1 MSKHTLRKT
10 ACALA
15 LLLSCLAFGSGS
27 AFGQSTTQGAIGGV
41 VKDPQGA
48 IVQNAN
54 VTVKNE
60 ETNKEMTG
68 TTDSEGRFRV
78 PQLDPGN
85 YTVTV
90 NATGFAAFTQQ
101 KVVVEVG
108 RITPLD
114 VNLSVGGAT
123 ETVQVTSEA
132 PVINTQQQDF
142 AVNVNQ
148 TSINELPING
158 RRWSNF
164 ALLTPGSVP
173 DGNFG
178 LISFRGI
185 SGLLNNNTIDG
196 GDNNQAFF
204 SEERGRTRISYSI
217 SQAAIREFQVNTSNF
232 SAEYGRA
239 AGGVTNAVT
248 KSGTNEFHGQ
258 AFYYQ
263 RNNRWGARNPLG
275 TFTTF
280 NPATG
285 ATSITGL
292 KPVDVRHQFGGNI
305 GGRII
310 KDKLFFFF
318 NYDQQKRN
326 FPGIA
331 RFTQANYL
339 ATANTTLLT
348 SRGLT
353 TSDINSSLAF
363 LANETGPT
371 PRRGDQKLILPKID
385 WNINSKNTFTATYNR
400 LRWVSPNGIQTQPTN
415 TNARSSF
422 GNDFVNLDSL
432 NLRLTSTVTNTF
444 LNEFRFQY
452 GRDNEFEF
460 STPPL
465 PGEPTTSL
473 NGRSPDVFLTNG
485 IEFGAPTFLE
495 RPAFPDEK
503 RWQFADT
510 ITWTRGNHTMKFG
523 ADINH
528 VNDLQ
533 DNLRNMFGAYSYN
546 NINDFIID
554 YVNFA
559 IRALPSTTAC
569 ATGSGKFRGKCYTS
583 NYNQGFGPT
592 RFQFSTNDYSFFFQD
607 DYRVTPRLTLNLG
620 LRYEY
625 EKMPT
630 PFLTNPLLPQSSQL
644 PNDKNNFGPRVG
656 FAYALTADNKTSFR
670 GGYGIYYGRIENS
683 TILNALTNTGNPGG
697 QNQVTISP
705 TNSAAPVFPN
715 ILTTAPAGTTAVQ
728 FFRPGYQAPMIHEA
742 DVVIEREIARNTV
755 VSASFL
761 VSVGKHLPY
770 FIDTNLNAPTTTR
783 TYTVVG
789 GPFDG
794 QTYTVPYFTGARPD
808 PNFAAKTVITDTV
821 DSKYFGFVVQAN
833 RRLTNGLQFQ
843 TSYTLSSARDNGQS
857 STTFTTTNLPFN
869 AFDQSGEWARS
880 TFDRRH
886 KFVASV
892 VYNPKFFDDGDS
904 KVGRTIFNGWTIA
917 PIFTAYS
924 GAPFTAVQAGSA
936 STAAPPAGFGSNT
949 AGGVNGSGGSTRF
962 ALLPRDAF
970 TMPRIINTDLR
981 LSRRFHLK
989 ESMNLEALVEGFN
1002 IFNRTQVTNVNST
1015 IYTASGTTLTFN
1027 PSFLQVTEAGGTLFR
1042 ERQIQFAVRFEF

>member
-1 MSKHTLRKT
+1 MSKHPLCKS

-15 LLLSCLAFGSGS
+15 TLLFCLAFGAAS
-27 AFGQSTTQGAIGGV
+27 AAAQSTTFGAIGGV

-48 IVQNAN
+48 VVQNAA

-60 ETNKEMTG
+60 ETNKEGTG

-78 PQLDPGN
+78 VQLQPGN
-85 YTVTV
+85 YTVTIS
-90 NATGFAAFTQQ
+90 ASGFSNFTQQ
-101 KVVVEVG
+101 HVVVEVG
-108 RITPLD
+108 
-114 VNLSVGGAT
+114 
-123 ETVQVTSEA
+123 QVTSIDVPLAVTGATATVEVTAEA
-132 PVINTQQQDF
+132 PVLNTTQQDF
-142 AVNVNQ
+142 STNVNQ

-217 SQAAIREFQVNTSNF
+217 SQSAIREFQVNTSNF

-239 AGGVTNAVT
+239 AGGVVNAVT

-258 AFYYQ
+258 VFYFQ
-263 RNNRWGARNPLG
+263 RNNSWGARNPLG
-275 TFTTF
+275 TLTTF
-280 NPATG
+280 DPATG
-285 ATSITGL
+285 QTNIVGL
-292 KPVDVRHQFGGNI
+292 KPVDVRHQFGGNV
-305 GGRII
+305 GGRIV

-331 RFTQANYL
+331 RFTAPNYL
-339 ATANTTLLT
+339 TTVNATTLAA
-348 SRGLT
+348 RGLT
-353 TSDINSSLAF
+353 TADINSSLAF
-363 LANETGPT
+363 LTNETGPT

-400 LRWVSPNGIQTQPTN
+400 LRWASPNGIQTQPTN
-415 TNARSSF
+415 TFARSSF

-432 NLRLTSTVTNTF
+432 NMRLASTLSSTF

-503 RWQFADT
+503 RWQYADT
-510 ITWTRGNHTMKFG
+510 MTLTRGNHTVKFG

-533 DNLRNMFGAYSYN
+533 DNLRNEFGAYSYN

-559 IRALPSTTAC
+559 IRPLAATTAC
-569 ATGSGKFRGKCYTS
+569 ATGSGKFRGRCYTS
-583 NYNQGFGPT
+583 NYAQGFGPT
-592 RFQFSTNDYSFFFQD
+592 RFQFSTDDYSFFFQD

-620 LRYEY
+620 VRYEY
-625 EKMPT
+625 ERMPT
-630 PFLTNPLLPQSSQL
+630 PFLTNPLLPQASQL
-644 PNDKNNFGPRVG
+644 PSDKNNIGPRFG
-656 FAYALTADNKTSFR
+656 FAYALTSDNKTSFR

-683 TILNALTNTGNPGG
+683 TILNALTNTGNAGG
-697 QNQVTISP
+697 QNQVSVSP
-705 TNSAAPVFPN
+705 TSSAAPIFPN
-715 ILTTAPAGTTAVQ
+715 ILTTAPAGSTAVQ
-728 FFRPGYQAPMIHEA
+728 FFRPGYQAPMIHEG
-742 DVVIEREIARNTV
+742 DLVVERQVSRNTV

-770 FIDTNLNAPTTTR
+770 FIDTNLNTPTTTR

-794 QTYTVPYFTGARPD
+794 QLYTVPYFTGARPD

-821 DSKYFGFVVQAN
+821 TSKYFGFVVQAN

-857 STTFTTTNLPFN
+857 STTFTSTNLPFN
-869 AFDQSGEWARS
+869 AFDQTGEWGAS
-880 TFDRRH
+880 NFDRRH

-892 VYNPKFFDDGDS
+892 VYNPKLFGEAGS
-904 KVGRTIFNGWTIA
+904 KVGRTIFNGFTIA

-924 GAPFTAVQAGSA
+924 GAPVTGTQSGSA
-936 STAAPPAGFGSNT
+936 STAAPPAGFGANT
-949 AGGVNGSGGSTRF
+949 AGGVNGSGGATRF
-962 ALLPRDAF
+962 ALAERNAF
-970 TMPRIINTDLR
+970 HMPRIINTDLR
-981 LSRRFHLK
+981 VSRRFHLK
-989 ESMNLEALVEGFN
+989 EAMNIEALVEGFN
-1002 IFNRTQVTNVNST
+1002 IFNRTQVTGVNTTMYS
-1015 IYTASGTTLTFN
+1015 ASGTTLTFN
-1027 PSFLQVTEAGGTLFR
+1027 PNFLAVTEAGGTLFR

>member
-1 MSKHTLRKT
+1 MSKHTLRKS
-10 ACALA
+10 ACTLA
-15 LLLSCLAFGSGS
+15 LLLSCLAFGFGS
-27 AFGQSTTQGAIGGV
+27 AFGQSQTFGAIGGV

-48 IVQNAN
+48 ILQNAN

-60 ETNKEMTG
+60 ETNKEMSG
-68 TTDSEGRFRV
+68 TTDSEGRFRI

-114 VNLSVGGAT
+114 INLTVGGAT

-142 AVNVNQ
+142 STNVNQ

-217 SQAAIREFQVNTSNF
+217 SQSAIREFQVNTSNF

-239 AGGVTNAVT
+239 AGGVVNAVT

-275 TFTTF
+275 TLTTF
-280 NPATG
+280 NAATG
-285 ATSITGL
+285 QFSVVGL

-331 RFTQANYL
+331 RFTNSNYL
-339 ATANTTLLT
+339 TTVNSTLLA
-348 SRGLT
+348 SRGIT

-363 LANETGPT
+363 LTNETGPT
-371 PRRGDQKLILPKID
+371 PRRGDQKLYLPKID
-385 WNINSKNTFTATYNR
+385 WNINSKNTLTATYNR
-400 LRWVSPNGIQTQPTN
+400 LRWASPNGIQTQPTN
-415 TNARSSF
+415 TFARSSF

-432 NLRLTSTVTNTF
+432 NLRLASTITNTF

-473 NGRSPDVFLTNG
+473 NGRSPDVFLTGG

-503 RWQFADT
+503 RWQYADT
-510 ITWTRGNHTMKFG
+510 MTWTRGNHTLKFG

-533 DNLRNMFGAYSYN
+533 DNLRNEFGAYTYS
-546 NINDFIID
+546 NINDFIVD

-559 IRALPSTTAC
+559 VRPLPATTAC

-583 NYNQGFGPT
+583 NYAQGFGPT
-592 RFQFSTNDYSFFFQD
+592 RFDFTTNDYSFFFQD

-625 EKMPT
+625 EQMPK
-630 PFLTNPLLPQSSQL
+630 PFLTNPLLPQSNQL

-656 FAYALTADNKTSFR
+656 FAYALTSDNKTSFR
-670 GGYGIYYGRIENS
+670 GGYGLYYGRIENS
-683 TILNALTNTGNPGG
+683 TILNALTNTGNTGG
-697 QNQVTISP
+697 QTQVSVSP
-705 TNSAAPVFPN
+705 TSSAAPIFPF
-715 ILTTAPAGTTAVQ
+715 ILASAPAGTTSVQ

-742 DVVIEREIARNTV
+742 DVVIERQVSRNTV

-783 TYTVVG
+783 TYTIVD
-789 GPFDG
+789 GPFAG
-794 QTYTVPYFTGARPD
+794 QLYTVPYFTGARPD

-833 RRLTNGLQFQ
+833 RRLTSGLQFQ
-843 TSYTLSSARDNGQS
+843 TSYTLSSARDNGQT

-869 AFDQSGEWARS
+869 SFDQSGEWGRS
-880 TFDRRH
+880 AFDRRH

-892 VYNPKFFDDGDS
+892 VYNPKLFGDGDS
-904 KVGRTIFNGWTIA
+904 KVGRTIFNGFTIA

-924 GAPFTAVQAGSA
+924 GQPVTAVQSGSA
-936 STAAPPAGFGSNT
+936 LTTAPPVGFGSNT
-949 AGGVNGSGGSTRF
+949 AGGVNGSGGATRF
-962 ALLPRDAF
+962 ALTQRDAF
-970 TMPRIINTDLR
+970 QMPRIINTDLR
-981 LSRRFHLK
+981 ISRRFRLK

-1002 IFNRTQVTNVNST
+1002 IFNRTQVTNVDST
-1015 IYTASGTTLTFN
+1015 IYRASGTTLIFN
-1027 PSFLQVTEAGGTLFR
+1027 PNFLTTTEAGGTLFR
-1042 ERQIQFAVRFEF
+1042 ERQIQFALRFEF